1 MLSPSAQKRQSS
13 ACHLAVAIGLVCWLL
28 SSCAQ
33 LSTLA
38 PAPQQVQQAEAPE
51 PVQTIAPSEIN
62 YSTLSQQGLLEP
74 ELDDQLSLSEAEDGR
89 LAAITDL
96 IPAFIPDAIVDGP
109 SDDAVSVT
117 IRAKEKEYV
126 FFVDEFRL
134 RSGKPIFHSPSALPS
149 ALQIPD
155 LTQRRQQLYSDY
167 QSSLHVDDRLSLWGQ
182 FVGQLR
188 LSDRH
193 SDHKRVEFFLKWWLN
208 DTEDLQELLQSA
220 ELYMFYVYDQV
231 QQRGLPAELALLPF
245 IESRFDPYAYS
256 HASAAGLWQITKDT
270 GKELGLTSNWWRQ
283 ERRDIRRSTQA
294 ALDYLQLLNDE
305 YQGDWLLALAAYNA
319 GPGKVNR
326 AIRRAGGK
334 GNFWNLRLPQET
346 RDYVPKL
353 LALAQIVAQPQLYQF
368 KPPFIPSVPRFAGV
382 KTGKQIELAQAA
394 ALMSL
399 DVATL
404 YELNPQLN
412 QLATDFAVTDTE
424 ILVPFE
430 LARRL
435 QALLQRLPNEQR
447 RMWLSYKRQGDE
459 SLTQIARR
467 FDLRL
472 QDLAQIND
480 LRQRARYLLVPLD
493 ASNYERHAHL
503 HTAPKPDELV
513 TRDVVHRVKPG
524 DSLWDIARAYDV
536 SISQLELWNN
546 ISRENYLRLN
556 AQLIIR
562 KQSRSTQSAY
572 SLHDYYE
579 REVIRP
585 VHYKVRRG
593 DSLARIAARYD
604 VNVEQIRDWNSS
616 VSSSFIRPG
625 QYLRLYLDVTELL

>member
-1 MLSPSAQKRQSS
+1 MLSFITSMRQSS
-13 ACHLAVAIGLVCWLL
+13 TRYFVAAIGLVCWLL

-33 LSTLA
+33 LST
-38 PAPQQVQQAEAPE
+38 PAPQQAQQAPE

-62 YSTLSQQGLLEP
+62 YSTLGQQDLLEP

-109 SDDAVSVT
+109 SDDAVPIT
-117 IRAKEKEYV
+117 IRAQEKEYL

-134 RSGKPIFHSPSALPS
+134 RSGKPVFHSPSALPS

-155 LTQRRQQLYSDY
+155 LTQRRQQLYQDY
-167 QSSLHVDDRLSLWGQ
+167 QSALHVDDRLSLWGQ
-182 FVGQLR
+182 FVGQLG

-193 SDHKRVEFFLKWWLN
+193 SDNKRVEFFLKWWLN
-208 DTEDLQELLQSA
+208 DTEDLQDLLQSA
-220 ELYMFYVYDQV
+220 ELYMFYVYEQV

-256 HASAAGLWQITKDT
+256 HASAAGLWQIIKDT

-334 GNFWNLRLPQET
+334 RNFWNLRLPQET

-368 KPPFIPSVPRFAGV
+368 KPPFIPSVPRFAEV

-430 LARRL
+430 LAQRL
-435 QALLQRLPNEQR
+435 QALLQRLPSEQR

-459 SLTQIARR
+459 SLTTIARR

-493 ASNYERHAHL
+493 ADNYERYAHL
-503 HTAPKPDELV
+503 HTAPKLDELV

-562 KQSRSTQSAY
+562 KQSRSAQSAY